1 MNTEIVTKRVHPN
14 YCFKLLESY
23 IVFLGAGSRNNRAAV
38 NCKTFFLHESS
49 VMAVQ
54 RTLGTIQDGGRLENV
69 NVFLQAES

>member
-1 MNTEIVTKRVHPN
+1 MVTKRLHPNN

-38 NCKTFFLHESS
+38 NCKTSFLHESS
-49 VMAVQ
+49 VTAVQ
-54 RTLGTIQDGGRLENV
+54 CTLGTIQDGGRLKNA